1 MKAISYGEHYCISI
15 LNVNMAYKINYLN
28 KTKSQHKLIKIIN
41 HSNYERVLKP

>member
-28 KTKSQHKLIKIIN
+28 KTKIQQKLMDIQII
-41 HSNYERVLKP
+41 ERVLNP